1 MVKTCLLPISIL
13 FGLFFSSCGGPQDG
27 TYSFEILSTN
37 DLHGTFFDSTYVG
50 KRIKKSL
57 YAVKWTV
64 DSVRTAAG
72 REHVILLD
80 GGDILQGDNAAYYFN
95 YVDTLSPHVFPRMA
109 AYLSYDA
116 VTVGNHDIET
126 GHSVYDRVAKELNAE
141 GIPFLAGNAFRTD
154 NGKTYFP
161 GWKLIKRKGIR
172 ILVLGYTNP
181 NVKNWLAE
189 NLWSGMTFQ
198 SLLPLVQQDVDRL
211 RARLKPHLVIV
222 SVHSGTGEGD
232 GKSLENQGMDL
243 YRTLRG
249 VDFLFCAHDHQP
261 VVFRSDTLCLIN
273 AGSHCRFVGHG
284 AICLTF
290 RRGEVLERRLKAG
303 LIPVDDARIDT
314 TMAAKFHAD
323 YRAVRTF
330 TTTPVGELKTELR
343 TRDAYAGM
351 CDYINLIHSLSL
363 SCAPARLSIAAPLTY
378 DGTVKPGT
386 VLYNDLFTI
395 YPFENQLY
403 VVEMT
408 GSEVKRYLEI
418 SYEDWIRTY
427 PNPEGRILKIQP
439 YTNRMTGR
447 KGWSFVNRSY
457 NFDSVGGLVYTVD
470 VTKPFGERVR
480 IASLAG
486 GKPFFPEANYPVA
499 MTSYRASGGGGLLKK
514 AGVDTDKI
522 EERVLVAYPEIRDLL
537 YDYIKARGA
546 IDHREIGDT
555 TKIGRWSFEPASI
568 AEPALEKDLKLL
580 FGDY

>member
-109 AYLSYDA
+109 AYLGYDA

-261 VVFRSDTLCLIN
+261 VVFRTIPSASSMPAVT
-273 AGSHCRFVGHG
+273 AGLSGWGH
-284 AICLTF
+284 LPDLPE
-290 RRGEVLERRLKAG
+290 GEVRTPAEG
-303 LIPVDDARIDT
+303 LISTMPGSIRRWPRSSMRI
-314 TMAAKFHAD
+314 
-323 YRAVRTF
+323 
-330 TTTPVGELKTELR
+330 TER
-343 TRDAYAGM
+343 SKR
-351 CDYINLIHSLSL
+351 SRQPRS
-363 SCAPARLSIAAPLTY
+363 
-378 DGTVKPGT
+378 
-386 VLYNDLFTI
+386 
-395 YPFENQLY
+395 
-403 VVEMT
+403 
-408 GSEVKRYLEI
+408 GS
-418 SYEDWIRTY
+418 
-427 PNPEGRILKIQP
+427 
-439 YTNRMTGR
+439 
-447 KGWSFVNRSY
+447 
-457 NFDSVGGLVYTVD
+457 
-470 VTKPFGERVR
+470 
-480 IASLAG
+480 
-486 GKPFFPEANYPVA
+486 
-499 MTSYRASGGGGLLKK
+499 
-514 AGVDTDKI
+514 
-522 EERVLVAYPEIRDLL
+522 
-537 YDYIKARGA
+537 
-546 IDHREIGDT
+546 
-555 TKIGRWSFEPASI
+555 
-568 AEPALEKDLKLL
+568 
-580 FGDY
+580 